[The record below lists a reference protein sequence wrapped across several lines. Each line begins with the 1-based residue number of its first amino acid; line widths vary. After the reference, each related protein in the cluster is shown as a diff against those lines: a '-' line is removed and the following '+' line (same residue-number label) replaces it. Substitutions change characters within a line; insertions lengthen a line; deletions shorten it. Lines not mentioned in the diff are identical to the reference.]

1 LQALITLNN
10 EVFVESSQALARRVL
25 VGEGKTDDERM
36 TNAFRLCL
44 TRPPTKMEH
53 ARLMEFLATG
63 RDWFTDHKV
72 DAKQLIGSNQPEGI
86 ALDQAAAWVAVSRVI
101 MNFDEFITRE

>member
-1 LQALITLNN
+1 
-10 EVFVESSQALARRVL
+10 FVESSQSLARRVL
-25 VGEGKTDDERM
+25 VDEGKTDAERM

-44 TRPPTKMEH
+44 TRPPTKMEQ

-63 RDWFTDHKV
+63 RDWFKDHKD
-72 DAKQLIGSNQPEGI
+72 DAKKLVGSYQSEGI

-101 MNFDEFITRE
+101 LNFDEFITRE